1 MSFNN
6 IFCINIVLL
15 KVLYNLFWFS
25 ENSVF
30 LEIICYSFIGRTRF
44 LKVWWLINCRTV
56 FIFNIGWPIVGF
68 LWQRGQ
74 LNFNIAIN
82 LNIVHCRCTTSTR
95 QKQWSYTAITKRNP
109 THLKT
114 HQTIFFF
121 FFTVRGNYK
130 EIVNSS
136 AVDVFPLPGNDLL
149 EAAHHEVALLVNKK
163 VHSFKILSNQKFSSK
178 HGENW

>member
-30 LEIICYSFIGRTRF
+30 LDIICYSFIGRTRF

-74 LNFNIAIN
+74 LNVNIAIN
-82 LNIVHCRCTTSTR
+82 LNIVHRRCTTSTR

-121 FFTVRGNYK
+121 FFHSEGELQR
-130 EIVNSS
+130 NS
-136 AVDVFPLPGNDLL
+136 
-149 EAAHHEVALLVNKK
+149 E
-163 VHSFKILSNQKFSSK
+163 QFSSRCFPTP
-178 HGENW
+178 W